1 MIRLMLNARKPY
13 NYAFFDPKSRVHLT
27 VTNPMGYADGVTPA
41 IIRGLASSVIIDVD
55 NVVDIKK
62 GCLKSNSEDK
72 TAIPVTEDI
81 NDMLE
86 DGNSIDNTE
95 PETTDAPEPV
105 AAEETE
111 NEEPGDQQAEEPADA
126 PAEEEVKEEKPK
138 KKSSKK
144 KA

>member
-27 VTNPMGYADGVTPA
+27 VTNPTGYANEVTPA

-55 NVVDIKK
+55 NVIDLKK
-62 GCLKSNSEDK
+62 GCLKSNSENK
-72 TAIPVTEDI
+72 TPDVTDDI
-81 NDMLE
+81 NDMLGSNEQPTE
-86 DGNSIDNTE
+86 DAE
-95 PETTDAPEPV
+95 PEETSAPEPDV
-105 AAEETE
+105 EDV
-111 NEEPGDQQAEEPADA
+111 NEEPGDQQETAPVDA
-126 PAEEEVKEEKPK
+126 PVEEEAKEEKPK